1 MKDDVLGGYG
11 EGGLKYAVSEHDTHP
26 NALGQQKIAEHLYD
40 LLG

>member
-26 NALGQQKIAEHLYD
+26 NALINRK
-40 LLG
+40 